1 MIIYV
6 LGLKSYE
13 LLKKENDIKI
23 TTNVMLFSGSCGQQ
37 SLKKKIAKKINT
49 GLVLIIRTGKNNSYK
64 EKISKYKKLEK
75 FHLKTKCKQ
84 IHWQNIW
91 IKRYTCMAALSAS
104 AYINKVSEHKDVH
117 VRLEY
122 RHVRNFIGIHCISS
136 AGVVA

>member
-49 GLVLIIRTGKNNSYK
+49 GIDNQTRKKNSYK
-64 EKISKYKKLEK
+64 EKVSKYKKLEK

-117 VRLEY
+117 VRLKY